1 MQVAQ
6 SMKYSIIIPV
16 YNAEA
21 TLRRC
26 LDSLVKQQFS
36 DYELLLINDGSMD
49 GSDAICRE
57 YADAYQQIWYFK
69 KENGGVSTARN
80 LGLEQARG
88 EYILFVDSDDYVD
101 DYYFCNING
110 SISSEKTDMLLFG
123 AQAVEG
129 KTHSWI
135 TGVFSE
141 NAETEIA
148 FRISQAMRQYQFSSL
163 WSKAFRRQIIEKS
176 GLRFDENLSIG
187 EDQAF
192 IFAYAMHIRSIA
204 SIPDTLYYV
213 DTSGEGSLSRKRR
226 DYLTGQLMTVNRRMA
241 DALCGAEHSPQAR
254 KIYEAALAWMSY
266 RSAYSC
272 CKELLKY
279 DYTARQ
285 RRREIR
291 KICRLY
297 RDEKISPRDWKCRVI
312 ALPVQLGWSGIVD
325 YLINH
330 RT

>member
-1 MQVAQ
+1 
-6 SMKYSIIIPV
+6 MKYSVIIPI
-16 YNAEA
+16 YNAES

-26 LDSLVKQQFS
+26 LDSLVSQRFP
-36 DYELLLINDGSMD
+36 DFELLLINDGSAD
-49 GSDAICRE
+49 SSDAICRE
-57 YADAYQQIWYFK
+57 YAAAYPQIRYFQ

-88 EYILFVDSDDYVD
+88 EYILFADSDDYAAD
-101 DYYFCNING
+101 GYFHCISGN
-110 SISSEKTDMLLFG
+110 ISSGEPDMLLFG
-123 AQAVEG
+123 AQAVG
-129 KTHSWI
+129 GTPCSWI
-135 TGVFSE
+135 TGAFFA

-148 FRISQAMRQYQFSSL
+148 SRISDAMRQYLFSSL
-163 WSKAFRRQIIEKS
+163 WSKAFRRQIIEEN

-204 SIPDTLYYV
+204 SIPNTLYYV

-226 DYLTGQLMTVNRRMA
+226 DYLTSQLMAVNRRMA
-241 DALCGAEHSPQAR
+241 DALRSTEHSPQAR

-279 DYTARQ
+279 NYTVRQ
-285 RRREIR
+285 RRQEIS

-297 RDEKISPRDWKCRVI
+297 RDEKIRPRDWKCRVI
-312 ALPVQLGWSGIVD
+312 ALPVQFGWSGVVD
-325 YLINH
+325 YLI
-330 RT
+330 RRRA